1 MAKRRFIL
9 GVEEQQPF
17 RIQVVEWSGLVAS
30 SFQFFGRIAA
40 VFTNAYLQP
49 T

>member
-1 MAKRRFIL
+1 MDKRRIIL
-9 GVEEQQPF
+9 GVSEQQPF

-30 SFQFFGRIAA
+30 RFQIFGRIAA

>member
-1 MAKRRFIL
+1 MAKRRVIL
-9 GVEEQQPF
+9 GAAKQQPF
-17 RIQVVEWSGLVAS
+17 RIQVVEWGGLVAS

-40 VFTNAYLQP
+40 VFTNAYRQP